1 MAAVCAGNGGGGGSN
16 WSSAQSPA
24 LFNTSG
30 RFGVSDDGS
39 NAMAQQAALTGLSIQ
54 IGGVGGI
61 GGFKLGLGYQDWEGC
76 LAASTWG
83 SWHS

>member
-1 MAAVCAGNGGGGGSN
+1 MAAVCAAQWRRRWSN

-39 NAMAQQAALTGLSIQ
+39 NAMTQQAALTDLGMQ
-54 IGGVGGI
+54 TGGVGGI

-76 LAASTWG
+76 LAASTWR

>member
-1 MAAVCAGNGGGGGSN
+1 
-16 WSSAQSPA
+16 
-24 LFNTSG
+24 
-30 RFGVSDDGS
+30 
-39 NAMAQQAALTGLSIQ
+39 MAQQAALTDLGMQ
-54 IGGVGGI
+54 TGGVGGI